1 MTRDSFEQLKRQ
13 SVEFLVRDV
22 YLPLPAAIL
31 AELHDAD
38 TLTGVVADLS
48 DDARDER
55 TAFVVVEVAGLRFP
69 CIVPAERV
77 RVIPPAGETTP

>member
-1 MTRDSFEQLKRQ
+1 MRREAYEQLKQQ
-13 SVEFLVRDV
+13 SVEFLVRDI

-31 AELHDAD
+31 AELHENQK
-38 TLTGVVADLS
+38 LTGVVADLS

-55 TAFVVVEVAGLRFP
+55 AAFVVVEVAGLRVP

-77 RVIPPAGETTP
+77 RVISPAAGTTP